1 VTSQSAT
8 NPAAHETIDVSVV
21 LPVFNESGHVEA
33 EVSRIAA
40 AFERGNLRGE
50 IIVVDDGSTDGS
62 SEVVDRIAGI
72 RVIHLPV
79 NRGTGA
85 ARRIGTEAALGEV
98 VVWTDADLTYP
109 NDLIP
114 ELVAALDGKDQ
125 VVGARDHER
134 GTLRVLRTP
143 AKWLI
148 RRLAQFLVRVQIP
161 DLNSGFRAFRKDVG
175 SQFLNQLPTGFS
187 CVTTMTMSFLANG
200 YTVGYMPIEYSKRAG
215 RSKFHWWSDTRRYLL
230 QVVRMM
236 ISYEPLRVFLPPGL
250 VLFAAALGKGIFDV
264 FDKDFRI
271 GTNTIVLLLMA
282 TQIIV
287 LGLVADLIV
296 RVNRRPEMVPSA
308 VSLSVGQLVA
318 NDSSGSGNTSGSV
331 R

>member
-1 VTSQSAT
+1 MTSQTPSVPVD
-8 NPAAHETIDVSVV
+8 NSVVDVSVI
-21 LPVFNESGHVEA
+21 LPVYNESGHVEA
-33 EVSRIAA
+33 EVERILA
-40 AFERGNLRGE
+40 AFTRGGLRGE

-62 SEVVDRIAGI
+62 SDLIDRIPGI
-72 RVIHLPV
+72 RVIHLPI
-79 NRGTGA
+79 NRGTGVARRVGSEA
-85 ARRIGTEAALGEV
+85 ARGEV

-148 RRLAQFLVRVQIP
+148 RRLAQFLVRTPIP
-161 DLNSGFRAFRKDVG
+161 DLNSGFRAFRRDVG
-175 SQFLNQLPTGFS
+175 AQFLNQLPTGFS

-200 YTVGYMPIEYSKRAG
+200 YTVGYMPIEYGKRAG

-250 VLFAAALGKGIFDV
+250 VLLAAAVGKGIFDV

-296 RVNRRPEMVPSA
+296 RVNRRVVMVPSA
-308 VSLSVGQLVA
+308 VSRASDQPSASEA
-318 NDSSGSGNTSGSV
+318 N
-331 R
+331 

>member
-1 VTSQSAT
+1 VTTEISSIPIGD
-8 NPAAHETIDVSVV
+8 NSIDVSVI
-21 LPVFNESGHVEA
+21 LPVYNEAGHVEA
-33 EVSRIAA
+33 EVERIHA
-40 AFERGNLRGE
+40 AFARGGLSGE

-62 SEVVDRIAGI
+62 SELVDAIPGI
-72 RVIHLPV
+72 RVIHLPM
-79 NRGTGA
+79 NRGTGT
-85 ARRIGTEAALGEV
+85 ARRIGTEAARGDV

-109 NDLIP
+109 NDQIP
-114 ELVAALDGKDQ
+114 ELLEALKGHDQ

-134 GTLRVLRTP
+134 GTLKVLRTP
-143 AKWLI
+143 AKWMI
-148 RRLAQFLVRVQIP
+148 RHLAQFLVRTPIP
-161 DLNSGFRAFRKDVG
+161 DLNSGFRAFRRDVG

-200 YTVGYMPIEYSKRAG
+200 YTVAYMPIEYGTRAG
-215 RSKFHWWSDTRRYLL
+215 RSKFHWWSDTRRYLM
-230 QVVRMM
+230 QVIRMM
-236 ISYEPLRVFLPPGL
+236 ISYEPLRVFLPPGFL
-250 VLFAAALGKGIFDV
+250 LLAASVGKGIFDV

-296 RVNRRPEMVPSA
+296 RVNRRPEMVPGA
-308 VSLSVGQLVA
+308 ASLSAYQPLA
-318 NDSSGSGNTSGSV
+318 SDSNGKGNTSGSV

>member
-1 VTSQSAT
+1 VTTDSQSLPDPDT
-8 NPAAHETIDVSVV
+8 TVQVSVI
-21 LPVFNESGHVEA
+21 LPVYNESGHVQA
-33 EVSRIAA
+33 EVDRILA
-40 AFERGNLRGE
+40 AFDRASLRGE

-62 SEVVDRIAGI
+62 SDLIDAIPGI
-72 RVIHLPV
+72 RAMHLPV

-85 ARRIGTEAALGEV
+85 ARRIGSEAARGEV

-114 ELVAALDGKDQ
+114 ELVSALAGHDQ

-134 GTLRVLRTP
+134 GTLKVLRTP

-148 RRLAQFLVRVQIP
+148 RHLAQFLVRTPIP

-175 SQFLNQLPTGFS
+175 AQFLNQLPTGFS

-200 YTVGYMPIEYSKRAG
+200 YSVGYMPIEYATRAG
-215 RSKFHWWSDTRRYLL
+215 RSKFHWWSDTRRYLM
-230 QVVRMM
+230 QVIRMM
-236 ISYEPLRVFLPPGL
+236 ISYEPLRIFLPPGL
-250 VLFAAALGKGIFDV
+250 FLLAVAVGKGVFDV

-308 VSLSVGQLVA
+308 ASLSARQSA
-318 NDSSGSGNTSGSV
+318 ARDSNGNGNTRGSV